1 MTTVACLLVLGKDT
15 GFSQQTISLSFY
27 LPVSASLSLPCPLF
41 LSFIRMS
48 LSLLLSLC
56 CLSSLLCLHLGKLFF
71 YGWKVST
78 SLPVSLYVTGMSD
91 LAVTQQNFISWK
103 HTHINDTRLRPLCTL
118 EFSVIFSLLLLLL
131 PNTTSSIAHTH
142 ICTSMT
148 VHSLFL
154 YIIIIMLSHTPPHM
168 HIENSFADSS
178 PLWRLSPGALTT
190 FPHGKLPV
198 HTHKETH
205 NKMCVMDSWI
215 MGKERDVIKARERGS
230 FILF

>member
-131 PNTTSSIAHTH
+131 PNTTSIAHTH
-142 ICTSMT
+142 
-148 VHSLFL
+148 L
-154 YIIIIMLSHTPPHM
+154 Y
-168 HIENSFADSS
+168 DS
-178 PLWRLSPGALTT
+178 T
-190 FPHGKLPV
+190 FPLPLHYYNHAV
-198 HTHKETH
+198 THTTTH
-205 NKMCVMDSWI
+205 AHREFLCWLLPSVKTFPWGPHNLPSW
-215 MGKERDVIKARERGS
+215 KTTSAHTQRNTQQDVCYNSGQ
-230 FILF
+230 LNNG